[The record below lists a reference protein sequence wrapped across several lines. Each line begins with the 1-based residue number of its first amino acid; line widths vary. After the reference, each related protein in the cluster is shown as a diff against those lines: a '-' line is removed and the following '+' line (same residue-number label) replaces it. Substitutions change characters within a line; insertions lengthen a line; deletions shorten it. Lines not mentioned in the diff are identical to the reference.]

1 MKQKTKL
8 VSAAEYA
15 RLRNLTPSLIY
26 RQIRK
31 GIIRTHDGK
40 INVAAADTD
49 RAHVLDPGRVLGA
62 TLRKQPCG
70 ADDAEVLPDQLDY
83 HKSRAAQA
91 YWDACNKKLA
101 FKKAEGEVILY
112 SDAIGAFGKIISE
125 ARSQFL
131 LMPDKLAAKLAATN
145 DPRECAILLMGEV
158 KRTLQAM
165 TDSLAGAGERLK
177 NAAKV

>member
-1 MKQKTKL
+1 M
-8 VSAAEYA
+8 
-15 RLRNLTPSLIY
+15 
-26 RQIRK
+26 
-31 GIIRTHDGK
+31 
-40 INVAAADTD
+40 
-49 RAHVLDPGRVLGA
+49 
-62 TLRKQPCG
+62 
-70 ADDAEVLPDQLDY
+70 PDQLDY